1 MTITASGRA
10 AHPAVPLYRQIT
22 ALICRAV
29 LDGRLTQDAT
39 LPTRPVLAE
48 TLGVSVAT
56 VDTALAELSF
66 LGIVKTSAG
75 RPARIDLRPKPS
87 PARTRMEVA
96 AMFAVFSTGDLAG
109 PLPIQPASCPPAL
122 SALSAPVAP
131 A

>member
-1 MTITASGRA
+1 MTITTRNRP

-22 ALICRAV
+22 ALICQAV
-29 LDGRLTQDAT
+29 RDGRLAQGAA

-66 LGIVKTSAG
+66 LGIVRTSAG
-75 RPARIDLRPKPS
+75 RPARIDLRPKPT

-96 AMFAVFSTGDLAG
+96 GMFAAFSTEDLAG
-109 PLPIQPASCPPAL
+109 PLPI
-122 SALSAPVAP
+122 
-131 A
+131 

>member
-1 MTITASGRA
+1 MTITTPNRP

-29 LDGRLTQDAT
+29 LAGQLTQGAT
-39 LPTRPVLAE
+39 LPTRPRLAE

-75 RPARIDLRPKPS
+75 RPARIDLRPSKTPLGS
-87 PARTRMEVA
+87 TRMEVA
-96 AMFAVFSTGDLAG
+96 GMFAVFSTEDLAG
-109 PLPIQPASCPPAL
+109 PLPVQPAS
-122 SALSAPVAP
+122 
-131 A
+131 